1 MKISNNTYTL
11 FSMHFSFYRASD
23 ANSVYINTIPHVNLT
38 DDPRNLSLRVHN
50 DLTSLAVAQ
59 EIKNTNSNS
68 NNLSF
73 DHELSPKACAAFDDD
88 TYEFPPD
95 VMEEKPKIM
104 EEKPKFLK
112 EHKSDIDNSFND
124 DKSFSGDNDNHS
136 AEPELEF
143 PFHLKRTTS
152 FRKAAYSSFK
162 HKFSKNKV
170 SSKCPDSVD
179 EFVVIANEH
188 INEHVNDHVN
198 GCVNGHVIGCAS
210 GCVNGQIASSPFSSA
225 QNTVDHEQSRL
236 PNGVSKKKVYSNP
249 K

>member
-1 MKISNNTYTL
+1 M
-11 FSMHFSFYRASD
+11 
-23 ANSVYINTIPHVNLT
+23 
-38 DDPRNLSLRVHN
+38 HN

-73 DHELSPKACAAFDDD
+73 ELSSQACAAFDDD

-95 VMEEKPKIM
+95 VMEEKPKIVEKKPKIM

-112 EHKSDIDNSFND
+112 EHETDIDNSFSG
-124 DKSFSGDNDNHS
+124 DKSFNGDKDNHS

-162 HKFSKNKV
+162 HKFSKSKV

-179 EFVVIANEH
+179 EFVVIANDH
-188 INEHVNDHVN
+188 ITEHVNDRVN
-198 GCVNGHVIGCAS
+198 GCVSGRINGCAS
-210 GCVNGQIASSPFSSA
+210 GCVNGSVNGHVNGQTSSSLFNSV